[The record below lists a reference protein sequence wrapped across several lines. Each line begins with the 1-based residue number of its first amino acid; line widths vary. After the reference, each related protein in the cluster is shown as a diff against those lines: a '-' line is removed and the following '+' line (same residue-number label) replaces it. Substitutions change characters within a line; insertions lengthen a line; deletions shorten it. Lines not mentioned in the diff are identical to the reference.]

1 MTFFKKVVLGLIQAL
16 MTTLKGIFIACFLLF
31 FFSGEAFLINF
42 FDCTIKPGMQI
53 LLNFWCLVTKRQPT
67 SKSRCEVS
75 TQYRASELD

>member
-16 MTTLKGIFIACFLLF
+16 MTTLKGNFIACFLG

-42 FDCTIKPGMQI
+42 FDCAIKPGMQI
-53 LLNFWCLVTKRQPT
+53 LLNFWCLVTNRQPT